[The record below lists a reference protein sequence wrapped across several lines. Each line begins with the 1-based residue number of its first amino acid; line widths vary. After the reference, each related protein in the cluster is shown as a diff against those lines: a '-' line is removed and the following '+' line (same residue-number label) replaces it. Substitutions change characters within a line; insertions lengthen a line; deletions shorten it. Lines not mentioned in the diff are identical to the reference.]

1 MRRPPPSP
9 AARRPTLL
17 SRRLDRGPS
26 MFNKV
31 DVDGRYAVVTGGAR
45 WIGRAIAKS
54 LFFRGRLW
62 PSGIAI
68 VRSSTEPQWSLKAG
82 PDHGSRRR
90 RSRLSKLEEMRD
102 EPASGLENKRRIS
115 RVSCRP

>member
-1 MRRPPPSP
+1 MRRPPPYP

-54 LFFRGRLW
+54 LFFGVGCGHLG
-62 PSGIAI
+62 SQ
-68 VRSSTEPQWSLKAG
+68 SSA
-82 PDHGSRRR
+82 RRQNHN
-90 RSRLSKLEEMRD
+90 
-102 EPASGLENKRRIS
+102 G
-115 RVSCRP
+115 V